1 MTHRRLLLLVV
12 AVAVV
17 AGACGVSADDDPRA
31 IPGTVPFRL
40 LEPTVDTTT
49 TTAPLGETT
58 TRVTIYL
65 TDAEGLLVD
74 VRREVAA
81 PATVEDAIEALLLGP
96 TEDEARRVST
106 QITSNTQ
113 LLGVQGP
120 EDGLVT
126 VNLSRQLLDITG
138 RPQILALAQV
148 VYTATSFPAVDRV
161 LFRFEGQRAEVPNV
175 DGELTPSPVGRRSY
189 RGLVRSQS

>member
-1 MTHRRLLLLVV
+1 MTGRRRLLLL
-12 AVAVV
+12 AVPLVLV
-17 AGACGVSADDDPRA
+17 SVACGVGEDGEPRA

-40 LEPTVDTTT
+40 LEQTLDTTT
-49 TTAPLGETT
+49 TTAPMGETT

-81 PATVEDAIEALLLGP
+81 PATVEDAIEALLRGP

-120 EDGLVT
+120 SDGVVT

-148 VYTATSFPAVDRV
+148 VYTATAFPAVDRV
-161 LFRFEGQRAEVPNV
+161 LFQFEGQRAEVPNA

-189 RGLVRSQS
+189 RGLART